1 MMGED
6 GKLWEGMGQNG
17 TGWEEMGVSGSN
29 GEDLTMQV
37 FFVTILEPL
46 LGIGNKPVLGR
57 RTLSRRCRRYG

>member
-1 MMGED
+1 MSSG
-6 GKLWEGMGQNG
+6 GKNFFDERV
-17 TGWEEMGVSGSN
+17 WEEIGVDGTKW
-29 GEDLTMQV
+29 GMVLTVKV